1 MTRKPTREE
10 LKKRTRKVR
19 KDSFKSGPAEME
31 LRRSEEKYRQLFNA
45 ASDAIA
51 VFDAKTRQFIDANE
65 ACLKLYGYTRKE
77 FLNLTIT
84 QITAEPDESE
94 KTIKQTIDD
103 KITRIPLRYHKKKD
117 GTKFPVE
124 ISTGKMKL
132 GDQTAIFGSARDISE
147 RKQKEKELK
156 ESETKFRLLAE
167 STSAIITIT
176 RGDKILFANPA
187 CEKISGYSR
196 EEISKVKYL
205 EMVHPDM
212 LEMVRKRSIAR
223 LRGEK
228 VPSRYELKILTKNRQ
243 VRWLDLSVVKFN
255 YMGKSA
261 LLSSAFDITTRKRLE
276 NKIHK
281 EKDEREQRVRQAL
294 RESEEKYM
302 QLFNTVPAAIMLYDA
317 ETKELLDGNDA
328 AFNLYGYS
336 REEFLNLTYWDITAE
351 PEKTKKTIP
360 RVLSGEVKRIPLR
373 YQKKKDGSIFPLDGA
388 VGVFKLNNRKV
399 ICGVTTDIS
408 EYLES
413 QDKLEKINQELR
425 DEIQNREQV
434 EILLR
439 AQNYLALS
447 LSTISNVKKG
457 LKVCL
462 TTALQ
467 ISGMD
472 SGGIYLV
479 DETSSTLDLAVHMGL
494 SPAFVKS
501 VSHYGS
507 ASPQTERVLTGKPI
521 YSRYDELNM
530 PKKNTNQSEGLR
542 AFAVIPIR
550 HENRIIGCLNLASH
564 RRNSVPVFLRHAL
577 EAIAAQLG
585 TSIARIWAEEAL
597 RESEEK
603 NRVLIE
609 TMSEGLLVQDKNDAI
624 TYINNKMAEMLG
636 YSKDEVTGRKATDF
650 HENSDLPSVKKH
662 RGKREKRSQKS
673 HEITWKGKNGRR
685 IFTIVSPQPF
695 FDKKKR
701 PKGGFAV
708 ITNIT
713 KLKQTEQKLRKR
725 ENELEI
731 KTDNLNEMNTALK
744 VLLKTRDED
753 KIELEERVL
762 YNVKE
767 LIEPYLKK
775 FRRSGLK
782 DRQKV
787 LFEILE
793 SNLKDIIS
801 PFSRRMTS
809 TFLRLTPKEL
819 QIANLIKQ
827 GKTSKEI
834 ADLMGISSRTV
845 ETHRKNLRDKI
856 GIGNKKANLRTHLL
870 SIH

>member
-1 MTRKPTREE
+1 
-10 LKKRTRKVR
+10 
-19 KDSFKSGPAEME
+19 
-31 LRRSEEKYRQLFNA
+31 
-45 ASDAIA
+45 
-51 VFDAKTRQFIDANE
+51 
-65 ACLKLYGYTRKE
+65 
-77 FLNLTIT
+77 
-84 QITAEPDESE
+84 
-94 KTIKQTIDD
+94 
-103 KITRIPLRYHKKKD
+103 
-117 GTKFPVE
+117 
-124 ISTGKMKL
+124 
-132 GDQTAIFGSARDISE
+132 
-147 RKQKEKELK
+147 
-156 ESETKFRLLAE
+156 
-167 STSAIITIT
+167 AIITIA
-176 RGDKILFANPA
+176 REDEILFANPA
-187 CEKISGYSR
+187 WEKITGFSK
-196 EEISKVKYL
+196 EETSKMKFPDV
-205 EMVHPDM
+205 VHPDM
-212 LEMVRKRSIAR
+212 LEMVREQSSAR
-223 LRGEK
+223 LRGK
-228 VPSRYELKILTKNRQ
+228 KFPSRYELKILTKNRQ

-255 YMGKSA
+255 YMGKPA
-261 LLSSAFDITTRKRLE
+261 LFSSAFDITARKRLE
-276 NKIHK
+276 NKIKK
-281 EKDEREQRVRQAL
+281 EKDERDQGVKQAL
-294 RESEEKYM
+294 KESEAKYL

-317 ETKELLDGNDA
+317 KTKELIDGNDA
-328 AFNLYGYS
+328 AFDLYGYS
-336 REEFLNLTYWDITAE
+336 RKEFLNLTYWDITAE
-351 PEKTKKTIP
+351 PEKSKEIFP

-373 YQKKKDGSIFPLDGA
+373 YQKKKDGTIMPIEGA

-408 EYLES
+408 EYLEY
-413 QDKLEKINQELR
+413 QEKLKKINRELR
-425 DEIQNREQV
+425 DEIQNREQA

-479 DETSSTLDLAVHMGL
+479 DETSPALDLAVHMGL

-507 ASPQTERVLTGKPI
+507 ASPQTEMALAGKPI

-530 PKKNTNQSEGLR
+530 PKKNTKQSEGLR
-542 AFAVIPIR
+542 AFAVIPMR
-550 HENRIIGCLNLASH
+550 HENRIIGCMNLASH
-564 RRNSVPVFLRHAL
+564 RKNSVPVFSHHAL

-585 TSIARIWAEEAL
+585 TSIARIRAEEAL

-609 TMSEGLLVQDKNDAI
+609 TMNEGLLVQDKNDAI

-636 YSKDEVTGRKATDF
+636 YSKDEVTGRKAADF
-650 HENSDLPSVKKH
+650 HEDSDLRIVKKH
-662 RGKREKRSQKS
+662 RGKQKKRSQKS
-673 HEITWKGKNGRR
+673 REIMWTGKNGRK
-685 IFTIVSPQPF
+685 IYTIVSPQPF
-695 FDKKKR
+695 FDEKNR
-701 PKGGFAV
+701 SQGGFAV
-708 ITNIT
+708 VTDIT

-775 FRRSGLK
+775 FKSSGLK

-834 ADLMGISSRTV
+834 AGLMSISSRTV